1 MTRWFMSIG
10 GVVMMLVTATGGLA
24 RAGEPETEATPAVK
38 GARVRLAKPELGLA
52 LAVSP
57 TTDGG
62 YLLSASAGDLVF
74 RKVVYADGRFHVQIE
89 RGQDRMALSGEPGRI
104 HVTHGTQSLSLNPAE
119 VDEKQARRVRALL
132 MNAPVVAQ
140 FRRLIAELEDS
151 EELSVEIL
159 GLRLTGALV
168 AELDGDEGAGRRLKR
183 ALIRELGVRVKQAR
197 TQSSTYGPDCWAIY
211 TQLVLK
217 ASYDLERCLNSFY
230 TMNPI
235 RHLCT
240 FYWTLQVESAWF
252 SLLGCSAVPLK

>member
-1 MTRWFMSIG
+1 MTRWRMSIG

-24 RAGEPETEATPAVK
+24 RAGEPDAGTSAA
-38 GARVRLAKPELGLA
+38 ARGKARLARPELGLA
-52 LAVSP
+52 VAVSA
-57 TTDGG
+57 TADGG
-62 YLLSASAGDLVF
+62 YLLSASAGELAF
-74 RKVVYADGRFHVQIE
+74 RKVVYDDGRFHVQIE
-89 RGQDRMALSGEPGRI
+89 RGQDRMALSGEPGQI
-104 HVTHGTQSLSLNPAE
+104 HVTHGTRSLSLNPAD

-151 EELSVEIL
+151 EELSIEML

-183 ALIRELGVRVKQAR
+183 ALIRELGVRVQQVRA
-197 TQSSTYGPDCWAIY
+197 QSSYSPDCWSIY

-230 TMNPI
+230 VMNPI

-252 SLLGCSAVPLK
+252 ALLGCSAVPLK